1 MNNFLSNFPYCRPRR
16 LRQEDWIRSIVTENF
31 LKVSDLIL
39 PIFLTYEANSS
50 EIDMMPNIKRNNI
63 NDAVLLANK
72 AYEAGIKAVAIFPEV
87 PEEKKDVFGKE
98 ALNENNIVCKAVRA
112 IKKSVNGI
120 GVICDIALDPYTISG
135 HDGILENNKIDNDK
149 TVEAEIL
156 NYRQGHFLECS
167 INTVKVRMPFM
178 KATNGNQYVG
188 NMAGYEFVTKE
199 IDIGD

>member
-1 MNNFLSNFPYCRPRR
+1 
-16 LRQEDWIRSIVTENF
+16 VK
-31 LKVSDLIL
+31 KVLVHC
-39 PIFLTYEANSS
+39 T
-50 EIDMMPNIKRNNI
+50 
-63 NDAVLLANK
+63 
-72 AYEAGIKAVAIFPEV
+72 
-87 PEEKKDVFGKE
+87 
-98 ALNENNIVCKAVRA
+98 
-112 IKKSVNGI
+112 
-120 GVICDIALDPYTISG
+120 
-135 HDGILENNKIDNDK
+135 DNDK